1 MVLNNFGEEA
11 HQKLATITFQNMFP
25 PINVRKVKLSTCQRV
40 VLVDYDAKAK
50 RFQFRHYSINAAPV
64 GANKKLKK
72 LLQSRNAPDMGDM
85 QDVSEFFDK
94 RAGGAKAI
102 AKHRTTRA
110 DACT

>member
-1 MVLNNFGEEA
+1 MGGAEKPEKPVQGVFIAAVDGLNNFGEEA

-64 GANKKLKK
+64 GANK
-72 LLQSRNAPDMGDM
+72 S
-85 QDVSEFFDK
+85 
-94 RAGGAKAI
+94 
-102 AKHRTTRA
+102 
-110 DACT
+110 